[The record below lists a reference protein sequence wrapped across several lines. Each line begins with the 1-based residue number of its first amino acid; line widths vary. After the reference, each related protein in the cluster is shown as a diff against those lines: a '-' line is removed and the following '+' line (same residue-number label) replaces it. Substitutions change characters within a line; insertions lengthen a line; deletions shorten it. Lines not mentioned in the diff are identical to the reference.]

1 MAAMR
6 AVGDVHRP
14 PSHAQVHE
22 ESTKYVIELDVS
34 DFAEDELTVVAEGPR
49 LTVRGDQLKSPGDS
63 DEPFRLHESLEE
75 SFQLPEDADA
85 GHVKVF
91 WREGTLQFQ
100 VPRIRHESRRL
111 PIERPHFLINPD
123 AEAC

>member
-6 AVGDVHRP
+6 AVGKVHRP

-49 LTVRGDQLKSPGDS
+49 LTVRGDQLNAPGIPTSRSVSTSVSKSRSSFPRTPTPVTSRSSGRRARSSSRCPGS
-63 DEPFRLHESLEE
+63 GTNL
-75 SFQLPEDADA
+75 A
-85 GHVKVF
+85 GCRSSVRTF
-91 WREGTLQFQ
+91 
-100 VPRIRHESRRL
+100 
-111 PIERPHFLINPD
+111 
-123 AEAC
+123 